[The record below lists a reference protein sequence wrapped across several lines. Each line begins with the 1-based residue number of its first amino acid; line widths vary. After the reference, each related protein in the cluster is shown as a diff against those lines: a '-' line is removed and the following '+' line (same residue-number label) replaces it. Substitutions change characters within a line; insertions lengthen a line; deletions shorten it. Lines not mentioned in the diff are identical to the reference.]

1 MTAQVVRRCPYRD
14 LVAARLAIVKV
25 VGSVLELLLPSR
37 CAGCGR
43 CDGAE
48 LRLRGLCPQCVAAV
62 RQSLPVTW
70 EIAVPGT
77 PSRIPGAVPAFAAGA
92 YDGVIRAA
100 LLDYKERGRLCLRR
114 ELGGCLAVSVFAAV
128 SGDDSSVVL
137 VPVPSATATRR
148 ARGHDPVGAMAAT
161 AARYLRATGLEVE
174 VRSLL
179 RQSRAVADQSG
190 LDVGARR
197 ANLGGALVVRR
208 PALVQG
214 RRVVIVDDIVTTG
227 ATAAEAA
234 RALMH
239 AGALVIG
246 VASVAAT
253 IRRHPAASA
262 DLSGAALA
270 GCRA

>member
-1 MTAQVVRRCPYRD
+1 VRRCPYRD

-48 LRLRGLCPQCVAAV
+48 FRLRGLCPQCVAAV

-77 PSRIPGAVPAFAAGA
+77 RNAIPSFAAGA

-114 ELGGCLAVSVFAAV
+114 ELGGSLAVSVFAAV
-128 SGDDSSVVL
+128 SGDDSLVVL

-148 ARGHDPVGAMAAT
+148 ARGHDPVGAMAAI

-208 PALVQG
+208 PTLVQG

-234 RALMH
+234 RALLH
-239 AGALVIG
+239 AGAHVIG

-253 IRRHPAASA
+253 IRRHPAASV

-270 GCRA
+270 GCRAQPLAG